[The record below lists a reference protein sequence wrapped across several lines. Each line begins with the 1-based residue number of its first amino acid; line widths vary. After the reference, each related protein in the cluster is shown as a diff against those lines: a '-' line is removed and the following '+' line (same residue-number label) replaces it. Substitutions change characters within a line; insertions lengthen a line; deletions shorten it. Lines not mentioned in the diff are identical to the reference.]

1 MAAYVIVDVEI
12 QNTEGYAEYRKLS
25 GPSVEQ
31 YGGRFIVRGG
41 AVERAEGE
49 WQPKRIV
56 VIEFPS
62 MDQIRTWYDSPEYT
76 EARRV
81 RQAAAE
87 FQMIFVEGIEAA
99 ARNQ

>member
-1 MAAYVIVDVEI
+1 MPAYVIVDVHI
-12 QNTEGYAEYRKLS
+12 HNPDGYAAYRQLS

-41 AVERAEGE
+41 AVEVVEGD
-49 WQPKRIV
+49 WQPTRLV

-62 MDQIRTWYDSPEYT
+62 MEQARAWYTSPEYT

-81 RQAAAE
+81 RLGAAD
-87 FQMIFVEGIEAA
+87 FKMIFIEGVEAPQ
-99 ARNQ
+99 R